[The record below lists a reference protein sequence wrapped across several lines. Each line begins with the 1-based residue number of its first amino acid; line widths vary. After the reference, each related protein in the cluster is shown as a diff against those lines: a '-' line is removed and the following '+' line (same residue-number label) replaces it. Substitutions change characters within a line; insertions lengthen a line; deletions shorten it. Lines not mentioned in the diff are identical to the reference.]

1 MVIFWL
7 EASFLK
13 IVNHRNWKMI
23 PNNGHF
29 FHQSMTLGLRHL
41 SRAASSVVRGFPLGS
56 MRLFTD
62 VLLV

>member
-1 MVIFWL
+1 MVIFL
-7 EASFLK
+7 VGGFIFKNCL
-13 IVNHRNWKMI
+13 I

>member
-1 MVIFWL
+1 MVMFWL

-13 IVNHRNWKMI
+13 IVNHRNWTMI
-23 PNNGHF
+23 PNNF

-41 SRAASSVVRGFPLGS
+41 SRADSSVVRGFPLGS
-56 MRLFTD
+56 MKLFTD